1 MTKKFW
7 ICGYHTVL
15 AAIQNKNRII
25 HRVAILEKFINDSQI
40 HFKKNIEKIKF
51 FEKLFGKQFA
61 HQGIAAEIEELQLPK
76 FETEVNNNNF
86 NKIIILDGIT
96 DPRNIGSIFRSALA
110 FNFKHI
116 LINEKEIN
124 PTSFEMYKASSGS
137 IENLKIFKVS
147 NIKNGINIL
156 KKNNFWVYGLDSK
169 ANKEMKELKL
179 PEKIAYVFGS
189 EGFGIK
195 TIIKKYCDDFIKIKI
210 HHIESLNVSNAVS
223 ALLALHNY
231 HQD

>member
-15 AAIQNKNRII
+15 AAIHNKNRIV
-25 HRVAILEKFINDSQI
+25 HRVAILEKFINDPQI

-51 FEKLFGKQFA
+51 FEKLFGKQFT
-61 HQGIAAEIEELQLPK
+61 HQGIAAEIEELELPK
-76 FETEVNNNNF
+76 LGTEVSNKNF
-86 NKIIILDGIT
+86 DKILILDGIT
-96 DPRNIGSIFRSALA
+96 DPRNIGSICRSALA
-110 FNFKHI
+110 FNFKNI

-124 PTSFEMYKASSGS
+124 TTSYEMYKASSGS

-169 ANKEMKELKL
+169 ANKEMK
-179 PEKIAYVFGS
+179 
-189 EGFGIK
+189 
-195 TIIKKYCDDFIKIKI
+195 
-210 HHIESLNVSNAVS
+210 
-223 ALLALHNY
+223 
-231 HQD
+231 